1 MFPCSLSLSLSS
13 DFRNFPVKLFYGLRP
28 TQKGS
33 HLSLFPSLVLSFSFS
48 PLSFHH
54 QHAKLYSP
62 FFFKSFSATAIILE
76 HDITMTFIVCSC
88 RLIGSFESK
97 RLHFWGDRATKHE
110 HKMAAAA
117 PYHRTSTWG
126 VRHSESRPL
135 EPASH
140 EFPIP
145 LSLSCHSTIQTL
157 VTATGADT
165 LVQPVT
171 WQVKAGMY
179 VPLWLIDGHV
189 SSIFHRAMSAPG
201 AHSPDRRKIW
211 TISLYVI

>member
-1 MFPCSLSLSLSS
+1 MQSLLFKWFLGFYWVRHHSEQTAPFTSALRVHWHGNDCLSLNYTHDSRTQNVTPCMNMLTAVHVPLFSLSLSS

-97 RLHFWGDRATKHE
+97 RLHFFGTE
-110 HKMAAAA
+110 
-117 PYHRTSTWG
+117 PQTWTQNG
-126 VRHSESRPL
+126 C
-135 EPASH
+135 
-140 EFPIP
+140 PISP
-145 LSLSCHSTIQTL
+145 HIHLGSQT
-157 VTATGADT
+157 
-165 LVQPVT
+165 
-171 WQVKAGMY
+171 
-179 VPLWLIDGHV
+179 
-189 SSIFHRAMSAPG
+189 
-201 AHSPDRRKIW
+201 
-211 TISLYVI
+211 

>member
-1 MFPCSLSLSLSS
+1 M
-13 DFRNFPVKLFYGLRP
+13 
-28 TQKGS
+28 
-33 HLSLFPSLVLSFSFS
+33 
-48 PLSFHH
+48 
-54 QHAKLYSP
+54 
-62 FFFKSFSATAIILE
+62 
-76 HDITMTFIVCSC
+76 
-88 RLIGSFESK
+88 
-97 RLHFWGDRATKHE
+97 
-110 HKMAAAA
+110 AA
-117 PYHRTSTWG
+117 PYHPTSTWG

-179 VPLWLIDGHV
+179 VSLWLIDGHV

-211 TISLYVI
+211 TISLYVIWKYDLCTKMYIIHCIDKNIQSLILCKVEQTKVWAKCICKQFKLTFFKINRLTSVFWQEVLVVAYRICLIVDYKPTEINSI

>member
-1 MFPCSLSLSLSS
+1 M
-13 DFRNFPVKLFYGLRP
+13 
-28 TQKGS
+28 
-33 HLSLFPSLVLSFSFS
+33 
-48 PLSFHH
+48 
-54 QHAKLYSP
+54 
-62 FFFKSFSATAIILE
+62 
-76 HDITMTFIVCSC
+76 
-88 RLIGSFESK
+88 
-97 RLHFWGDRATKHE
+97 
-110 HKMAAAA
+110 AA
-117 PYHRTSTWG
+117 PYHPTSTWG

-179 VPLWLIDGHV
+179 VSLWLIDGHV

-211 TISLYVI
+211 TISLYVIWKYDLCTKMYIIHCIDKNIQSLILCKVEQTKDWAKCIYKQFKLTFFKINRLTSVFWKEVLYFGKKS